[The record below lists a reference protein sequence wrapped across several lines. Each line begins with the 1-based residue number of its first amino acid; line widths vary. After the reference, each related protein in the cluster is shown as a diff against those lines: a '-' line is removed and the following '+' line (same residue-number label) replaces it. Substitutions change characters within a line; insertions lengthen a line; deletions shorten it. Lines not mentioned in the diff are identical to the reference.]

1 MNHLRKIKTC
11 ILAVLLLSPLCLLAQ
26 PPGFEEDVEDVPI
39 DGGVTVLAAAAIAY
53 GAKKMKSKLKNK

>member
-1 MNHLRKIKTC
+1 MNYLRKIKIC
-11 ILAVLLLSPLCLLAQ
+11 ILAVMLLSPLYLLAQ

-53 GAKKMKSKLKNK
+53 GAKKMKGKLNNR